1 MGRRRL
7 VVPAGGIFPTVPSI
21 NQDFSVAGRKRDVDE
36 ALIGAFCAGA
46 TAIDAA
52 KVAKCSENTAR
63 RRLADPEFSNRLKS
77 EKAALLERVIDRLA
91 SIGRLSADVLFGLL
105 KSNSEKT
112 RLGAA
117 KIALSSLFRGKE
129 VLQLSVEIEELKTA
143 IAAIVAERESLKD

>member
-1 MGRRRL
+1 
-7 VVPAGGIFPTVPSI
+7 
-21 NQDFSVAGRKRDVDE
+21 
-36 ALIGAFCAGA
+36 LIGAFCAGA
-46 TAIDAA
+46 TALDAA
-52 KVAKCSENTAR
+52 RVAHCSESTAR
-63 RRLADPEFSNRLKS
+63 RRLADPQFVIRLKS
-77 EKAALLERVIDRLA
+77 AKAELLQRVVDRLS

-129 VLQLSVEIEELKTA
+129 VLQLSGEIEELKTA